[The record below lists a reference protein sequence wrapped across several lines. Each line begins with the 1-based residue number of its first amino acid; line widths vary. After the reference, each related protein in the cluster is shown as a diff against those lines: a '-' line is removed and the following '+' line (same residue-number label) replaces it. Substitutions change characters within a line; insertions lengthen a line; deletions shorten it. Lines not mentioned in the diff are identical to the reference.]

1 MLARRPGE
9 LTLRRDDGRIVAESV
24 RVADTYFRRLRGL
37 LGRRLRDGEGLVLR
51 PAFSIH
57 TSFMRYP
64 IDVIFLDQDL
74 KVVEIQSNVKPWRA
88 ASCRTAR
95 EVVELKAGEAER
107 RGLRE
112 GDTVAWAS
120 VPTEAELAAAAAEVA
135 PRYVGQTQG
144 ARVVV
149 ASRDRRFAKLMR
161 FVLDRH
167 GFEVVTAS
175 RDDLLELLERERANV
190 VVLEASGSLVA
201 AGQAAA
207 AAKALHPEIEVVVV
221 SEGGARGEQTTFRVF
236 DKWDGMNDV
245 VETVSRAVGTPVA
258 G

>member
-1 MLARRPGE
+1 VFRRAGK
-9 LTLRRDDGRIVAESV
+9 LTLRRDDGRIIAESV

-37 LGRRLRDGEGLVLR
+37 LGRRLREGEGLVLR
-51 PAFSIH
+51 PGFSVH

-64 IDVIFLDQDL
+64 IDVVFLDQNQT
-74 KVVEIQSNVKPWRA
+74 VVEIAPNLKPWRT
-88 ASCRTAR
+88 ASCMAAR
-95 EVVELKAGEAER
+95 EVVELQAGEAER
-107 RGLRE
+107 RGLSV
-112 GDTVAWAS
+112 GDRVAWAS
-120 VPTEAELAAAAAEVA
+120 VLDEAEPVDAGPPFREPAVT
-135 PRYVGQTQG
+135 G
-144 ARVVV
+144 RVVV
-149 ASRDRRFAKLMR
+149 ASRDRRFVKLMR

-167 GFEVVTAS
+167 GFEVVTAA
-175 RDDLLELLERERANV
+175 RDDLMELLEREKADV

-207 AAKALHPEIEVVVV
+207 AAKALHPEVEIVVV
-221 SEGGARGEQTTFRVF
+221 SEGGARGEQTTFRVY

>member
-1 MLARRPGE
+1 MLGRRSGQ
-9 LTLRRDDGRIVAESV
+9 LMLQRDDGRVVAESV

-37 LGRRLRDGEGLVLR
+37 LGRRLREGEGLVLR

-64 IDVIFLDQDL
+64 IDVVFLDGDL
-74 KVVEIQSNVKPWRA
+74 KVVEIQPNVKPWRA
-88 ASCRTAR
+88 ASSRSAR
-95 EVVELKAGEAER
+95 EVVELQAGEAER
-107 RGLRE
+107 RGLRV

-120 VPTEAELAAAAAEVA
+120 PPTEAEIAAAAADAA
-135 PRYVGQTQG
+135 PLALRHAQG

-167 GFEVVTAS
+167 GFVVVTAS
-175 RDDLLELLERERANV
+175 RDDLLELLDRESADV
-190 VVLEASGSLVA
+190 VVLEASDSLVA
-201 AGQAAA
+201 AGQTAA
-207 AAKALHPEIEVVVV
+207 AAKARHPEIEVVVV
-221 SEGGARGEQTTFRVF
+221 SEGGARGEQTSFRVY

-245 VETVSRAVGTPVA
+245 VETVSRAVGA
-258 G
+258 SAA